1 MNNIYN
7 YILNLFFPKKCIN
20 CGRENSFLCDDC
32 LSLIEL
38 NKINYCA
45 CVKTPLKDKLK
56 CNNCPPKICSV
67 FTIFNEEQKL
77 VQKLFSKSKSIPE
90 LNIYFCYL
98 IITHLK
104 NITNTVLD
112 NTFVINYD
120 NDEVKNIAQ
129 SLSKFIKISINTKS
143 KNILLITK
151 KYPNE
156 DIFKKIETLDVEKI
170 YIISLFRQ
178 IF

>member
-1 MNNIYN
+1 MNNMYN

-38 NKINYCA
+38 NKMVYCA
-45 CVKTPLKDKLK
+45 CPKASLKNKLK
-56 CNNCPPKICSV
+56 CANCPSNIYAV

-77 VQKLFSKSKSIPE
+77 VQKLFLKSKSIPE

-98 IITHLK
+98 IITYLK
-104 NITNTVLD
+104 NLTNIVLD
-112 NTFVINYD
+112 NTFAIYYD
-120 NDEVKNIAQ
+120 NTEIKNVTE
-129 SLSKFIKISINTKS
+129 SLSKFTKIPLSTKAE
-143 KNILLITK
+143 NILLITK

-156 DIFKKIETLDVEKI
+156 DIFKKIETLKAKKI
-170 YIISLFRQ
+170 YVVSLFRQ

>member
-1 MNNIYN
+1 MNNMYN

-38 NKINYCA
+38 NKMVYCA
-45 CVKTPLKDKLK
+45 CPKASLKNKLK
-56 CNNCPPKICSV
+56 CANCPSNIYAV
-67 FTIFNEEQKL
+67 FTIFNEKQKL
-77 VQKLFSKSKSIPE
+77 VQKLFQKSKSMPE

-104 NITNTVLD
+104 NLTNIVLD
-112 NTFVINYD
+112 NTFTINYD
-120 NDEVKNIAQ
+120 SAEIKNIAE
-129 SLSKFIKISINTKS
+129 SLSKFTKIPLNTKAE
-143 KNILLITK
+143 NVLLITR

-156 DIFKKIETLDVEKI
+156 NILKKIETLKTKKI
-170 YIISLFRQ
+170 YVISLFRQ